1 MPVVLRRMLSLVV
14 VTIVGITGVL
24 RSVVMVVA
32 LNGLRVTA
40 RRRTGRS
47 VAISEAIR
55 IRQKGFVKLFRLAG
69 KLPITD
75 QSMHYTVVVG

>member
-1 MPVVLRRMLSLVV
+1 MRIVLRRILSLVV
-14 VTIVGITGVL
+14 VTLIGITSVL

-32 LNGLRVTA
+32 LNGLRVST

-47 VAISEAIR
+47 VAIPEAIR
-55 IRQKGFVKLFRLAG
+55 IRRKGFVHLFRLVR
-69 KLPITD
+69 KLSITG